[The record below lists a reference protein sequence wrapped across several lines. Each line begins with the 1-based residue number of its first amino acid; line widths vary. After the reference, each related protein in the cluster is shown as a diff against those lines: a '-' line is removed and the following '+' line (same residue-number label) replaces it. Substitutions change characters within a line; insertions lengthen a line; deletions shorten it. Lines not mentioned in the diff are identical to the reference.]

1 MSFLQSVPFLKEER
15 VFSQR
20 CASREGLEPAS
31 FCADDTNG
39 DIRNDIGQ
47 RPNWCEQAENH
58 NHEHG
63 ECEET
68 AKLGPLK
75 GVARLA
81 TVAAYIITTIAISIA
96 AITA

>member
-1 MSFLQSVPFLKEER
+1 
-15 VFSQR
+15 
-20 CASREGLEPAS
+20 LEPAS

-47 RPNWCEQAENH
+47 RPNWCEQADHH

-63 ECEET
+63 ECE
-68 AKLGPLK
+68 AGALK
-75 GVARLA
+75 DVACLA
-81 TVAAYIITTIAISIA
+81 TVEAYIITTMAISIA

>member
-1 MSFLQSVPFLKEER
+1 MSESLLKGSGL
-15 VFSQR
+15 SQR
-20 CASREGLEPAS
+20 CAVWERINEFTFALLPAS

-63 ECEET
+63 ECEAT
-68 AKLGPLK
+68 AKTQRYWLWHKPAL
-75 GVARLA
+75 
-81 TVAAYIITTIAISIA
+81 
-96 AITA
+96 

>member
-1 MSFLQSVPFLKEER
+1 
-15 VFSQR
+15 
-20 CASREGLEPAS
+20 LEPAS
-31 FCADDTNG
+31 FCAADRNG

-58 NHEHG
+58 NHERG
-63 ECEET
+63 ECEAT

-75 GVARLA
+75 DVARLA
-81 TVAAYIITTIAISIA
+81 TVGAYIITTMATSIA

>member
-1 MSFLQSVPFLKEER
+1 
-15 VFSQR
+15 
-20 CASREGLEPAS
+20 LEPAL

-47 RPNWCEQAENH
+47 RPNWYEQADHH

-63 ECEET
+63 ECE
-68 AKLGPLK
+68 AGALK
-75 GVARLA
+75 DVACLA
-81 TVAAYIITTIAISIA
+81 TVEAYIITTMAISIA